1 MERPFS
7 QERRSFAVTVEKCCL
22 AASALLVACA
32 VALAIL
38 GGCTADDAGVQQGAV
53 SRGDALA
60 GPAAHDARQPA
71 AAPGAPW
78 RHG

>member
-7 QERRSFAVTVEKCCL
+7 QEHRSFAVTVEKCCL

-38 GGCTADDAGVQQGAV
+38 GGCTPDDAGMHQSTVA
-53 SRGDALA
+53 RGDALA
-60 GPAAHDARQPA
+60 GAAGHAARQPA
-71 AAPGAPW
+71 AAPGVPW